1 VSSQALATL
10 PPVCVPPREG
20 LPSELLAS
28 VADWPA
34 LFDQAPLAAV
44 TVDDDGRVWSANRAA
59 AALAG
64 RPAPEFVGLS
74 LGDAFRCTR
83 RAESPCG
90 AGLACAVCG
99 LRGAVADTF
108 QSGLPLHRVD
118 ATLHIHG
125 QSPGVERHLLVS
137 TVLPAAAARPLI
149 LLWIEDVTVAR
160 ALEAQV
166 QRLQRLE
173 TVGRLSGAIAH
184 DFNNLLTVLGGYA
197 DLILDGLP
205 ASHTLRA
212 DVEQIRQAT
221 DRATALTRR
230 LLTFTRG
237 GSTDSA
243 VLDLS
248 TVLTDLQN
256 LLHRLLGESIELRF
270 HLGPDLGRVRADLC
284 QIEHVILNL
293 VANARDAMPDGGSLL
308 IQTADAAF
316 DQADSRRPA
325 GVPPGS
331 YILLTVTDTGVG
343 MPREV
348 QERLFDP
355 FFSTKPPDKGTGLG
369 LWTVRNVVHEAGG
382 TIEVD
387 SQPGLGTTI
396 RIYLPMVAEPAPQA
410 ELPIAPEVPPPGSG
424 TVLLVESDAAVRAVA
439 AAALLR
445 QGYCVLEARHPA
457 EALLIAERRRD
468 PIHLLVT
475 NACLP
480 HLSGQELA
488 CRVARLHPGVAVL
501 FLTNVLSGESVSDAP
516 GARRDVLP
524 KPFTPA
530 SLARKAHE
538 LILPSDRP
546 PLP

>member
-1 VSSQALATL
+1 
-10 PPVCVPPREG
+10 
-20 LPSELLAS
+20 

-34 LFDQAPLAAV
+34 VFDQAPLAAV
-44 TVDDDGRVWSANRAA
+44 AVDEDCRVWSANRAA
-59 AALAG
+59 AAFAG
-64 RPAPEFVGLS
+64 RPGSDLIGLF

-83 RAESPCG
+83 RAEHPCG
-90 AGLACAVCG
+90 SGVACAVCG

-108 QSGLPLHRVD
+108 QSGLPRHRVD
-118 ATLHIHG
+118 ATLHVQGH
-125 QSPGVERHLLVS
+125 SCEVERHLLVS
-137 TVLPAAAARPLI
+137 AALVAAAARPLVS
-149 LLWIEDVTVAR
+149 LWIEDVTAPR

-197 DLILDGLP
+197 DLILAGRTVP
-205 ASHTLRA
+205 HALRA
-212 DVEQIRQAT
+212 DVEQIRQAA
-221 DRATALTRR
+221 DRGITLTRR

-237 GSTDSA
+237 GSTA
-243 VLDLS
+243 PGFLDLN
-248 TVLTDLQN
+248 TVLTDLRS
-256 LLHRLLGESIELRF
+256 LLRRLLGESIELQF

-293 VANARDAMPDGGSLL
+293 VANARDAMPDGGGLL

-316 DQADSRRPA
+316 DQADSHRPA

-331 YILLTVTDTGVG
+331 YVLLTVTDTGVG
-343 MPREV
+343 MPREI
-348 QERLFDP
+348 QDRLFEP
-355 FFSTKPPDKGTGLG
+355 FFSTKPLDKGTGLG

-382 TIEVD
+382 YIKVD
-387 SQPGLGTTI
+387 TQPGLGTTI
-396 RIYLPMVAEPAPQA
+396 RIYIPMVAEPAPQV
-410 ELPIAPEVPPPGSG
+410 ELPIEPDVPPQGFG
-424 TVLLVESDAAVRAVA
+424 TVLLVEPHDAVRAVA

-457 EALLIAERRRD
+457 EALLIAERRRE
-468 PIHLLVT
+468 PIHLLVAD
-475 NACLP
+475 ACLP
-480 HLSGQELA
+480 QLSGQELA
-488 CRVARLHPGVAVL
+488 CRIARHHPGAAVL
-501 FLTNVLSGESVSDAP
+501 FLTNVFSAESLDDVP

-530 SLARKAHE
+530 ALARKAHD

-546 PLP
+546 LPVPGTP